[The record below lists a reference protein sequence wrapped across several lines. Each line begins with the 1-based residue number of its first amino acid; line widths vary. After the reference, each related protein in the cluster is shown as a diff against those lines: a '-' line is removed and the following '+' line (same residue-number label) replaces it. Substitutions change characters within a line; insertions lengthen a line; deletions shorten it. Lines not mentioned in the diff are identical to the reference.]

1 MAFVEI
7 NNLSKSFGNN
17 KVFTDLNIFI
27 EKGQKV
33 AIKGESG
40 KGKTTLLRMLTGI
53 SNPDSGTISF
63 DGKVLGDDT
72 VKGIR
77 SLIGYLPQG
86 IDLLIDNGNQLCN
99 LLEIEPMSI
108 YNYIEALGL
117 NKKKLAQPVSELSGG
132 ETQRLFTAIILGLK
146 RPILILDEPT
156 SALDANS
163 ILKLINLIWSMH
175 ELTVI
180 STTHNQTWE
189 KHCDKIIE
197 L

>member
-1 MAFVEI
+1 MAFIEI
-7 NNLSKSFGNN
+7 NNLSKSFGN
-17 KVFTDLNIFI
+17 KIVFKNLNVII
-27 EKGQKV
+27 EKGQKI

-40 KGKTTLLRMLTGI
+40 KGKTTLLRTLTGI
-53 SNPDSGTISF
+53 NYPDSGTISF

-72 VKGIR
+72 VKEIR

-86 IDLLIDNGNQLCN
+86 IDLLIDDGNQLCK
-99 LLEIEPMSI
+99 LLEIEPKSI

-117 NKKKLAQPVSELSGG
+117 NKKKLVQPLSELSGG
-132 ETQRLFTAIILGLK
+132 EKQRLLTSIILGLQ

-163 ILKLINLIWSMH
+163 IGKLINLIWSMH

-180 STTHNQTWE
+180 STTHNQAWE
-189 KHCDKIIE
+189 EKCDKIIE